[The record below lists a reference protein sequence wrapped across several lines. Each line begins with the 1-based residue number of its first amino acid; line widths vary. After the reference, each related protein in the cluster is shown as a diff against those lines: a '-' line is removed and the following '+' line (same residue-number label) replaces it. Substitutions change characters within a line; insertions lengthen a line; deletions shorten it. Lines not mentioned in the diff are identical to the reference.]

1 MMGTINDVDDKRI
14 YDELYKINESIID
27 LNKKDNKTNDDYNKL
42 TVLYFN
48 QLLKGMQLSKNF
60 Q

>member
-1 MMGTINDVDDKRI
+1 MGTINDVDDKRI